1 MPPQI
6 HTQRKSPQ
14 KFNVPSWN
22 GWLWRYILDMPRS
35 VCQST
40 SLNSPPVN
48 NGWNVAG
55 SFIDRGLKKPT
66 TVTDFVPFESC
77 ACLADMWNK
86 RRKMKKLCPC
96 PTVESRCMYQQ
107 VESFQPCFRP
117 VKTLLFCRWKY
128 PTSNDNRCIHINFH
142 HRTSY
147 YTIGSAVLH
156 GNFQSD
162 FMVPSQPRFPRKLI
176 VQNTFHQI
184 IFGRKPLNPTA
195 TKPKND

>member
-14 KFNVPSWN
+14 KFNFPSLN
-22 GWLWRYILDMPRS
+22 GWLRRYILDMPCS

-40 SLNSPPVN
+40 SLNSPPLN

-55 SFIDRGLKKPT
+55 SFVGRGLKKPT
-66 TVTDFVPFESC
+66 TVTDVPFESC

-96 PTVESRCMYQQ
+96 PTVESCCMYQH
-107 VESFQPCFRP
+107 VKSFQPCFRP
-117 VKTLLFCRWKY
+117 VKTLLFVGESTQLPMTIVVHILTSIIGH
-128 PTSNDNRCIHINFH
+128 PTTGLDLQYCMATFSRI
-142 HRTSY
+142 S
-147 YTIGSAVLH
+147 
-156 GNFQSD
+156 
-162 FMVPSQPRFPRKLI
+162 RFPPNLGFR
-176 VQNTFHQI
+176 
-184 IFGRKPLNPTA
+184 GRKPLNPTA